1 MKQTIASFV
10 MGLVCAIAMSGA
22 SAVAQNVADRR
33 GPGKTHRGG
42 QEEAGRRNQAA
53 LQARFG

>member
-22 SAVAQNVADRR
+22 SAVAQNGAQH
-33 GPGKTHRGG
+33 PG
-42 QEEAGRRNQAA
+42 
-53 LQARFG
+53 